1 MKRISLLILA
11 LTFALAACA
20 PKAPQPQEST
30 GTEKKAVLVVSFGT
44 SYNETRAATIDAVE
58 KKIADAYPDYKQ
70 YRAFTSQTII
80 DKLAERDGLKIDNV
94 TQAMDRL
101 VADGVT
107 TLVVQP
113 THVMNGFEYDD
124 MMAEVQPYEG
134 KFQSVVYG
142 KPLLSDDTDYTEVVK
157 ILAEETKQYNRADTV
172 IVWMGHGSEHPAN
185 DTYTK
190 LQKVFF
196 DAGYNNYFVG
206 TVEAKPDLTDMLAKV
221 KASGAKKVVLLP
233 LMIVAGDHATN
244 DLAGDEEGSWKTAFK
259 GEGYEV
265 ECVLRGLGEYTGVQ
279 ELFVAHAG
287 AAMGK

>member
-20 PKAPQPQEST
+20 PKAPQSQENS

-44 SYNETRAATIDAVE
+44 SYNETRAATIEAVE

-94 TQAMDRL
+94 AQAMDRL

-124 MMAEVQPYEG
+124 MKKEIQPYEG

-142 KPLLSDDTDYTEVVK
+142 KPLLSDEADYTEVVK
-157 ILAEETKQYNRADTV
+157 VLAEETKQYNQAGTA
-172 IVWMGHGSEHPAN
+172 IVWMGHGTEHPAN

-190 LQKVFF
+190 LQKVFL
-196 DAGYNNYFVG
+196 DAGYNNYFIG
-206 TVEAKPDLTDMLAKV
+206 TVEAKPDLADMLAKV

-233 LMIVAGDHATN
+233 LMIVAGDHANN
-244 DLAGDEEGSWKTAFK
+244 DLAGDEAGSWKTAFK

-265 ECVLRGLGEYTGVQ
+265 ECVLHGLGEYAGIQ
-279 ELFVAHAG
+279 AMFVAHAG